1 MFKESL
7 QKPVAPAKAGAQEI
21 NILKESTIRRI
32 PACAGMRA
40 FAGTAGN
47 VVLQTFLNLVGRA
60 GLIAIL
66 SVSLSACMVGPNYTR
81 PEVVTPPAFKENR
94 DWKPAQPQDTIPR
107 DAWWRVYQD
116 PYLNQL
122 VEQVAVSNQNIKSVE
137 AQYRQATALIQ
148 QARAGLFPT
157 LTANASATR
166 SHSGTGT
173 STTSGT
179 TTDSSGR
186 TVTSDRV
193 SLNASWEFDL
203 WGGIRR
209 TLEANTASAAAS
221 AADVQAALL
230 SAQAALVQA
239 YLQLRVNEAQARLFQ
254 QSVSAYERSLSITQ
268 NRYDAGVVARS
279 DVAQAQTQLKST
291 QAQLIDLGIQR
302 AQLEHA
308 IAILIGKAPAE
319 FTLAAAQDLPR
330 LPAIP
335 VDVPSVLLERRPDVA
350 AAERRAA
357 AANAQIGVA
366 QAAFFP
372 TLSLTGSYG
381 YQGNSFANLFRLPN
395 RVWSFGP
402 ALAATLFDAG
412 AHAAQKR
419 GAEAAY
425 DKTVAD
431 YRQTVLTAFQ
441 EVEDNLASL
450 RILEQEAQAQDEAMR
465 AAQQSLTVVNN
476 QYQAGI
482 VSYLN
487 VVIAQNTAL
496 SAERNNLDL
505 IGRRLVASVT
515 LLKTLGGGWDPVA
528 QRPMPPV
535 TRTP

>member
-1 MFKESL
+1 MPHLFW
-7 QKPVAPAKAGAQEI
+7 
-21 NILKESTIRRI
+21 
-32 PACAGMRA
+32 
-40 FAGTAGN
+40 
-47 VVLQTFLNLVGRA
+47 RA
-60 GLIAIL
+60 GLTFSL
-66 SVSLSACMVGPNYTR
+66 SLSLSACMVGPNYTR
-81 PEVVTPPAFKENR
+81 PEVVTPVAFKENK
-94 DWKPAQPQDTIPR
+94 DWKPAQPQDAIPR
-107 DAWWRVYQD
+107 DSWWRVYRD

-122 VEQVAVSNQNIKSVE
+122 VEQVAISNQTIKSAE
-137 AQYRQATALIQ
+137 AQYQQATALIQ
-148 QARAGLFPT
+148 QARAGLFPA
-157 LTANASATR
+157 LTASASATR

-173 STTSGT
+173 SSSTTGST
-179 TTDSSGR
+179 TADNSGR

-193 SLNASWEFDL
+193 SLNASWEFDV

-209 TLEANTASAAAS
+209 GIEANTASAAAS
-221 AADVQAALL
+221 AANVQSALL

-239 YLQLRVNEAQARLFQ
+239 YLQLRVNEAQARLLQ

-279 DVAQAQTQLKST
+279 DVAQAQTQLKSA

-319 FTLAAAQDLPR
+319 FTLAAAEGVPD

-335 VDVPSVLLERRPDVA
+335 VDVPSALLERRPDVA

-381 YQGNSFANLFRLPN
+381 YQGNSFANLFSLPN

-450 RILEQEAQAQDEAMR
+450 RILEQEAQAQDEATR

-496 SAERNNLDL
+496 AAERNNLDL
-505 IGRRLVASVT
+505 TGRRLVASVT
-515 LLKTLGGGWDPVA
+515 LLKALGGGWDPVA

-535 TRTP
+535 TPAQ